1 MKRNNELCEKIKAML
16 ESDNLSEEQKKA
28 FKELLTEYEW
38 ATYKEYNDR
47 HEFFRKQVEKMVNDF
62 GFQDEELAKTI
73 ASENYADIEV
83 YAKDKELEN
92 AILNGHLTIKPTFQY
107 EKLAKERANDHPTL
121 QQSFMR
127 MVVQF
132 IEKMADKPYYD
143 GRNEASVKLAKKLK
157 PIIEEN
163 RGLPCI

>member
-1 MKRNNELCEKIKAML
+1 MKRNTELCEKIQSML

-38 ATYKEYNDR
+38 ATYKEHNDR

-62 GFQDEELAKTI
+62 GFEDEELAK
-73 ASENYADIEV
+73 SM
-83 YAKDKELEN
+83 
-92 AILNGHLTIKPTFQY
+92 
-107 EKLAKERANDHPTL
+107 ANDHPTL

-127 MVVQF
+127 MVVKF
-132 IEKMADKPYYD
+132 IEKMADKSYYD
-143 GRNEASVKLAKKLK
+143 GRNEASVKLAKELK
-157 PIIEEN
+157 PIIDEN

>member
-1 MKRNNELCEKIKAML
+1 MKRNNELCEKIKSML

-38 ATYKEYNDR
+38 ATYKEHNDR

-62 GFQDEELAKTI
+62 GFQDEELAK
-73 ASENYADIEV
+73 SM
-83 YAKDKELEN
+83 
-92 AILNGHLTIKPTFQY
+92 
-107 EKLAKERANDHPTL
+107 ANDHPTL

>member
-1 MKRNNELCEKIKAML
+1 ML

-62 GFQDEELAKTI
+62 GFQDEELAK
-73 ASENYADIEV
+73 
-83 YAKDKELEN
+83 
-92 AILNGHLTIKPTFQY
+92 
-107 EKLAKERANDHPTL
+107 ERAKDHPTL

-127 MVVQF
+127 MVCLF
-132 IEKMADKPYYD
+132 IHEMAKKEHFDD
-143 GRNEASVKLAKKLK
+143 RNKGSVSLAKELD
-157 PIIEEN
+157 PIIKEK
-163 RGLPCI
+163 GYLPCI

>member
-1 MKRNNELCEKIKAML
+1 MYNQLKLKKMKRNNELCEKIQSML

-38 ATYKEYNDR
+38 ATYKECNDR

-62 GFQDEELAKTI
+62 GFQYEELAK
-73 ASENYADIEV
+73 SM
-83 YAKDKELEN
+83 
-92 AILNGHLTIKPTFQY
+92 
-107 EKLAKERANDHPTL
+107 ANDHPTL

-132 IEKMADKPYYD
+132 IEKMADKQYYD

>member
-38 ATYKEYNDR
+38 ATYKEHNDR

-62 GFQDEELAKTI
+62 GFQDEELAK
-73 ASENYADIEV
+73 AM
-83 YAKDKELEN
+83 
-92 AILNGHLTIKPTFQY
+92 
-107 EKLAKERANDHPTL
+107 ANDHPTL

-127 MVVQF
+127 MVCKF
-132 IEKMADKPYYD
+132 IHEMAQKTYFDD
-143 GRNEASVKLAKKLK
+143 RNKGSVSLAKELD
-157 PIIEEN
+157 PIIKEK
-163 RGLPCI
+163 GYLPCI

>member
-1 MKRNNELCEKIKAML
+1 MKRNNELCEKIKSML

-62 GFQDEELAKTI
+62 GFQDEELAK
-73 ASENYADIEV
+73 SM
-83 YAKDKELEN
+83 
-92 AILNGHLTIKPTFQY
+92 
-107 EKLAKERANDHPTL
+107 ANEHPTL

-132 IEKMADKPYYD
+132 IEKMADKSYYD

>member
-1 MKRNNELCEKIKAML
+1 ML

-38 ATYKEYNDR
+38 ATYKEHNDR

-62 GFQDEELAKTI
+62 GFQDEELAK
-73 ASENYADIEV
+73 SM
-83 YAKDKELEN
+83 
-92 AILNGHLTIKPTFQY
+92 
-107 EKLAKERANDHPTL
+107 ANDHPTL

-132 IEKMADKPYYD
+132 IEKMADKSYYD

-157 PIIEEN
+157 HIIEEN

>member
-1 MKRNNELCEKIKAML
+1 ML
-16 ESDNLSEEQKKA
+16 EFDNLSEEQKKSIN
-28 FKELLTEYEW
+28 ELLIKYKC
-38 ATYKEYNDR
+38 ATFKEYNDR

-62 GFQDEELAKTI
+62 GFED
-73 ASENYADIEV
+73 
-83 YAKDKELEN
+83 
-92 AILNGHLTIKPTFQY
+92 
-107 EKLAKERANDHPTL
+107 EKLAISMANDHPTL

-132 IEKMADKPYYD
+132 IVKMADKPYYD
-143 GRNEASVKLAKKLK
+143 DRNKASVELAKKLK

>member
-38 ATYKEYNDR
+38 ATYKEHNDR

-62 GFQDEELAKTI
+62 GFQYI
-73 ASENYADIEV
+73 
-83 YAKDKELEN
+83 
-92 AILNGHLTIKPTFQY
+92 Q
-107 EKLAKERANDHPTL
+107 LAKEMANDHPTL

-127 MVVQF
+127 MVCKF
-132 IEKMADKPYYD
+132 IHEMAQKQYFDD
-143 GRNEASVKLAKKLK
+143 RNKGSVSLAKELD
-157 PIIEEN
+157 PIIKEK
-163 RGLPCI
+163 GYLPCI

>member
-1 MKRNNELCEKIKAML
+1 MKRNNELCEKIKSML
-16 ESDNLSEEQKKA
+16 ESDNLSGEQKKA

-38 ATYKEYNDR
+38 ATYKEHNDR

-62 GFQDEELAKTI
+62 GFQDEELAK
-73 ASENYADIEV
+73 SM
-83 YAKDKELEN
+83 
-92 AILNGHLTIKPTFQY
+92 
-107 EKLAKERANDHPTL
+107 ANDHPTL

-132 IEKMADKPYYD
+132 IEKMADKSYYD
-143 GRNEASVKLAKKLK
+143 DRNKASVQLAKKLK

>member
-1 MKRNNELCEKIKAML
+1 MKRNNELCEKIKSML

-38 ATYKEYNDR
+38 ATYKEHNDR

-62 GFQDEELAKTI
+62 GFQDEELAK
-73 ASENYADIEV
+73 SM
-83 YAKDKELEN
+83 
-92 AILNGHLTIKPTFQY
+92 
-107 EKLAKERANDHPTL
+107 ANDHPTL

-132 IEKMADKPYYD
+132 IEKMADKSYYD

>member
-1 MKRNNELCEKIKAML
+1 ML

-38 ATYKEYNDR
+38 ATYKEHNDR

-62 GFQDEELAKTI
+62 GFQDE
-73 ASENYADIEV
+73 
-83 YAKDKELEN
+83 
-92 AILNGHLTIKPTFQY
+92 
-107 EKLAKERANDHPTL
+107 KLAESRANDHPTL
-121 QQSFMR
+121 QQSYMR
-127 MVVQF
+127 MVVKF

-143 GRNEASVKLAKKLK
+143 DRNKASVELAKKLK

>member
-1 MKRNNELCEKIKAML
+1 MKRNNELCEKIKSML

-28 FKELLTEYEW
+28 FKELLTEYEC
-38 ATYKEYNDR
+38 ATYKEYGDR

-62 GFQDEELAKTI
+62 GFQDEELAKAMAT
-73 ASENYADIEV
+73 
-83 YAKDKELEN
+83 
-92 AILNGHLTIKPTFQY
+92 
-107 EKLAKERANDHPTL
+107 DHPTL

-127 MVVQF
+127 MVTKF
-132 IEKMADKPYYD
+132 IEKMADKTYYD
-143 GRNEASVKLAKKLK
+143 DRNKASVQLAKKLK

>member
-1 MKRNNELCEKIKAML
+1 MKRNTELCEKIQSML

-38 ATYKEYNDR
+38 ATYKEHKDR

-62 GFQDEELAKTI
+62 GFEDEELAK
-73 ASENYADIEV
+73 SM
-83 YAKDKELEN
+83 
-92 AILNGHLTIKPTFQY
+92 
-107 EKLAKERANDHPTL
+107 ANDHPTL

-127 MVVQF
+127 MVVKF
-132 IEKMADKPYYD
+132 IEKMADKSYYD

>member
-1 MKRNNELCEKIKAML
+1 MKRNNELCEKIQSML

-38 ATYKEYNDR
+38 ATYKECNDR

-62 GFQDEELAKTI
+62 GFQYEELAK
-73 ASENYADIEV
+73 SM
-83 YAKDKELEN
+83 
-92 AILNGHLTIKPTFQY
+92 
-107 EKLAKERANDHPTL
+107 ANDHPTL

-132 IEKMADKPYYD
+132 IEKMADKQYYD

>member
-28 FKELLTEYEW
+28 FKALLTEYKW

-62 GFQDEELAKTI
+62 GFQDEELAK
-73 ASENYADIEV
+73 
-83 YAKDKELEN
+83 
-92 AILNGHLTIKPTFQY
+92 
-107 EKLAKERANDHPTL
+107 ERANDHPTL

-127 MVVQF
+127 MVCIF
-132 IEKMADKPYYD
+132 IHEMAQKKHFDD
-143 GRNEASVKLAKKLK
+143 RNKGSVSLAKELD
-157 PIIEEN
+157 PIIKEK
-163 RGLPCI
+163 GYLPCI

>member
-1 MKRNNELCEKIKAML
+1 MKRNNELCKKIQSML

-62 GFQDEELAKTI
+62 GFQDEELAK
-73 ASENYADIEV
+73 SM
-83 YAKDKELEN
+83 
-92 AILNGHLTIKPTFQY
+92 
-107 EKLAKERANDHPTL
+107 ANDHPTL

>member
-1 MKRNNELCEKIKAML
+1 MKRNNELCEKIQSML
-16 ESDNLSEEQKKA
+16 EADNLSEEQKKVL
-28 FKELLTEYEW
+28 KELLTEYEW
-38 ATYKEYNDR
+38 ATYKEYIDR

-62 GFQDEELAKTI
+62 GFQDEELAE
-73 ASENYADIEV
+73 SM
-83 YAKDKELEN
+83 
-92 AILNGHLTIKPTFQY
+92 
-107 EKLAKERANDHPTL
+107 ANDHPTL

-132 IEKMADKPYYD
+132 IEKMADKSYYD